1 MKGELVREEVEGKAK
16 QERIDRLEEKLGKLV
31 LCNQQ
36 QEVRFHEQIDHKNW
50 EIRQILSQHKQ

>member
-1 MKGELVREEVEGKAK
+1 MKGELVREEVEGKVK

-50 EIRQILSQHKQ
+50 EIRQILTQHKQ